1 MSTIYEQYI
10 AANQALLSC
19 MEAVPADQYT
29 AMSAVEQGNVCL
41 SEASTVREHL
51 QSGKISFG
59 SIVQERLAIVKA
71 QNLQ

>member
-1 MSTIYEQYI
+1 MSTNYEQYI

-19 MEAVPADQYT
+19 MEAVPADQYN
-29 AMSAVEQGNVCL
+29 AMSAAEQGNVCF
-41 SEASTVREHL
+41 SEASAVRAHL

-59 SIVQERLAIVKA
+59 SIVQERLAIVRA